1 MAWVTFMTAEVD
13 TPAYNDSGERANLI
27 APIRFS
33 MLGVTTEIDLLMAI
47 VKLYDTLEED
57 YDIKTEDAKE
67 KVEQMM
73 LFREDKEAFIKKNK
87 RKK

>member
-13 TPAYNDSGERANLI
+13 TPAYNDSGERSNLI

-57 YDIKTEDAKE
+57 YDIKIEDAKE